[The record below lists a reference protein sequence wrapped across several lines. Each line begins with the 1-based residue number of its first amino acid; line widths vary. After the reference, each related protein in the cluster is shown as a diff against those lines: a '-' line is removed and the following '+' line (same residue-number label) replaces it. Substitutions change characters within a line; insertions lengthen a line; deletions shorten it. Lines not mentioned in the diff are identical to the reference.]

1 MRGHE
6 KSAHQ
11 PFLFNKEIRLANVW
25 IIKSRAGK
33 DCVNR
38 LLDKH
43 DRTRLGSKS
52 GASEVKQ
59 HKWFGKINGGLL
71 RNTRPPVRWALSFV
85 FVVFFFFLLFVLLWH
100 ERRDYNRLTGMFW

>member
-59 HKWFGKINGGLL
+59 HKWFGKINWGLL
-71 RNTRPPVRWALSFV
+71 RNTRPPVRWAL
-85 FVVFFFFLLFVLLWH
+85 LLFFHSFILFTVRSWH
-100 ERRDYNRLTGMFW
+100 ERWDYNKLADMFW

>member
-11 PFLFNKEIRLANVW
+11 PFLFNEEIRLANVC

-38 LLDKH
+38 LLDKYEH
-43 DRTRLGSKS
+43 TRLGSKS

-59 HKWFGKINGGLL
+59 HKWFGKINWGLL
-71 RNTRPPVRWALSFV
+71 RNTRPPVRWVLSFV
-85 FVVFFFFLLFVLLWH
+85 FVVFFFFFALCAI
-100 ERRDYNRLTGMFW
+100 MA

>member
-59 HKWFGKINGGLL
+59 HKWFGKINWGLL
-71 RNTRPPVRWALSFV
+71 RNTRPPVRWAL
-85 FVVFFFFLLFVLLWH
+85 LLFFHSFILFTVLLWH
-100 ERRDYNRLTGMFW
+100 ERWDYNKLADMFW

>member
-11 PFLFNKEIRLANVW
+11 PFLFNKEIRLANVC
-25 IIKSRAGK
+25 IINSRAGK

-38 LLDKH
+38 LLDK
-43 DRTRLGSKS
+43 DERTRLGSKS

-59 HKWFGKINGGLL
+59 HKWFGKINWGLL
-71 RNTRPPVRWALSFV
+71 RNTRPPVRWALFFV
-85 FVVFFFFLLFVLLWH
+85 FVFFFLLFVLLWH
-100 ERRDYNRLTGMFW
+100 ERRDYNRRTDMFW